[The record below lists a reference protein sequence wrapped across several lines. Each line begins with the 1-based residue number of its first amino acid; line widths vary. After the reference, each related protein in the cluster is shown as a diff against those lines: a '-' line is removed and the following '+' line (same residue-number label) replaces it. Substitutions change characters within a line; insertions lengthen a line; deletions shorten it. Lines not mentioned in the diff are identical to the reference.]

1 MRKFVSSGI
10 RDHFRHFNQFY
21 RSFDSTI
28 TIITTLHSYPSK
40 SSSTSYLP
48 GHLPYKCKFA
58 LKLFNIMAEDKVKT
72 GPSVFLSEILGQQ
85 VKVKLNNGVTY
96 LGNLNSIDGY
106 MNIVMDSTSEHVNGQ
121 DFVKNYGD
129 VFIRGNNVLYISQV

>member
-1 MRKFVSSGI
+1 MS
-10 RDHFRHFNQFY
+10 
-21 RSFDSTI
+21 
-28 TIITTLHSYPSK
+28 
-40 SSSTSYLP
+40 
-48 GHLPYKCKFA
+48 
-58 LKLFNIMAEDKVKT
+58 EDKVKT

-106 MNIVMDSTSEHVNGQ
+106 MNIVMDSTSEHVNGE
-121 DFVKNYGD
+121 DFVKTYGD